1 MSAMSAMTPMSP
13 SNRIAQAARA
23 PWIGVLPIALTFAAL
38 AFAAPALADTIEGT
52 VVRVTDG
59 DTVVLKPDTKG
70 DKPIK
75 LRLHGMDAPERCQPG
90 GDESREA
97 LSARVLNKHVQATTH
112 AIDDYKR
119 SVATV
124 QLNGED
130 IGAWMVLQGRAWTHG
145 FKHAP
150 APYAKQEL
158 EARAAK
164 RGLFADPTSQEPRQ
178 FRKQHGPCN

>member
-1 MSAMSAMTPMSP
+1 MTFIE
-13 SNRIAQAARA
+13 R
-23 PWIGVLPIALTFAAL
+23 IGVALVALVAL
-38 AFAAPALADTIEGT
+38 ACAAPALGETIEGT

-70 DKPIK
+70 EKPLK
-75 LRLHGMDAPERCQPG
+75 LRLQGIDAPERCQPG

-97 LSARVLNKHVQATTH
+97 LSARVLNKRVKATTH
-112 AIDDYKR
+112 ATDDHKR
-119 SVATV
+119 AVATV
-124 QLNGED
+124 KLDGED
-130 IGAWMVLQGRAWTHG
+130 VGAWMVQQGRAWTHG

-158 EARAAK
+158 EARAAR
-164 RGLFADPTSQEPRQ
+164 RGLFADPASQEPRQ